1 MNNLNKKM
9 SGRWPLLVL
18 AAVIFSMICTG
29 LSFWGYQQ
37 AVAYVESE
45 KPSVQR
51 SVNAFMVHM
60 NSQDPAEAYTVFSP
74 RSRRLTPL
82 TTFEEM
88 LENSYVLFDGYE
100 SVTIT
105 DLRISQKYD
114 SNDNNPQGTVGYAMG
129 TILYEN
135 GTEGSFEAI
144 LEKEGIHWLIY
155 SINVGMPQSKVSQ

>member
-9 SGRWPLLVL
+9 SGRWPLVGL
-18 AAVIFSMICTG
+18 AAVIFLMLCAG

-82 TTFEEM
+82 TT
-88 LENSYVLFDGYE
+88 LEKMVESNYVLFEGYK

-105 DLRISQKYD
+105 DLRISQNYD
-114 SNDNNPQGTVGYAMG
+114 SNDNKPQGTVGYATG
-129 TILYEN
+129 TILYKN
-135 GTEGSFEAI
+135 GAEGDFVAI

-155 SINVGMPQSKVSQ
+155 SINLDVPQSKVSQ